1 MLSVEEARARC
12 EAAGP
17 APRLEEVGLDEAL
30 GRVLARDLDCPGLL
44 PPWDNSAMD
53 GYALRAADTC
63 GEEGG
68 DCCDEARVPGADPGV
83 ALRVLETIP
92 AGGVGRHEVVPGTC
106 ARIMT
111 GAPLPRG
118 ADAVVMR
125 EDTELLPGSP
135 EAVLVR
141 GRAAPGQHIRR
152 AGSELGP
159 GDRLLSAGSL
169 LGPGAVGLLAG
180 AGLARV
186 PVWARPRVAVIGTG
200 DELVAPGLPLG
211 PGQIHASNSQA
222 LCGWI
227 EQAGGLAIDCGVA
240 PDTLA
245 GTVEAF
251 GRALAAKPDLLIST
265 GGVSVGDFD
274 FVKEAFSSLG
284 VDLDFWKVRMKP
296 GKPLAFGHIGA
307 VPIFGLPGN
316 PVSCQVNFLQFVR
329 PVLRRAAGDPRPYL
343 PVLPVRVLDGFGKR
357 PGRAEL
363 VRLCLR
369 LAEDGSLEGRTT
381 GDQGSGQ
388 GSSMAWAQGLALLGV
403 ESEGFKAGERVPTQ
417 IFDWSFAARAADPTP
432 WGAG

>member
-12 EAAGP
+12 EAVSP
-17 APRLEEVGLDEAL
+17 APRLEEVGIEAAL
-30 GRVLARDLDCPGLL
+30 GRVLARDLDCPGSL

-53 GYALRAADTC
+53 GFALRALDAS
-63 GEEGG
+63 GE
-68 DCCDEARVPGADPGV
+68 VV
-83 ALRVLETIP
+83 LRVLETIQ
-92 AGGVGRHEVVPGTC
+92 AGGVGRLEVLPGTC
-106 ARIMT
+106 SRIMT
-111 GAPLPRG
+111 GAPLPPG

-125 EDTELLPGSP
+125 EDTELLPGTP
-135 EAVLVR
+135 EQVRVR
-141 GRAAPGQHIRR
+141 GPAAPGQHIRR
-152 AGSELGP
+152 AGSERRP
-159 GDRLLSAGSL
+159 GERLLSVGSL

-180 AGLARV
+180 AGIDRV

-200 DELVAPGLPLG
+200 DELVAPGSPLG
-211 PGQIHASNSQA
+211 PGQIHGSNSLA

-245 GTVEAF
+245 GTVDAF
-251 GRALAAKPDLLIST
+251 GRALSVQPDLLIST

-274 FVKEAFSSLG
+274 FVKEAFASLG
-284 VDLDFWKVRMKP
+284 VGLDFWKVRMKP

-329 PVLRRAAGDPRPYL
+329 PVLRRALGDPRPYL
-343 PVLPVRVLDGFGKR
+343 PVVQVRVLDGFHKN

-363 VRLCLR
+363 VRLALR
-369 LAEDGSLEGRTT
+369 LAEDGSVEGRTT

-388 GSSMAWAQGLALLGV
+388 GSSMAWAHGLALLGV
-403 ESEGFKAGERVPTQ
+403 ESQGFAPGERLPTQ
-417 IFDWSFAARAADPTP
+417 VFDWSFTAREADPTP
-432 WGAG
+432 WRAG